1 MKKENTEES
10 NFFGLSGYRYHLL
23 TQGREYRVCF
33 RGEGEKILVW
43 DTLSVKHHE
52 FQQYTFC
59 VCVGGVPCVVAHG
72 ILVPQPGLKPVP
84 PCRRGP
90 PGKSQ

>member
-33 RGEGEKILVW
+33 RGEGEKISVW

-59 VCVGGVPCVVAHG
+59 VCVGGC
-72 ILVPQPGLKPVP
+72 LVL
-84 PCRRGP
+84 
-90 PGKSQ
+90 